1 MGPCFG
7 DSNSRPGLRIRLPA
21 SLRSAIRWMAVAF
34 GVPWK
39 INKSG
44 IKTKRIPDLNRFIDT
59 LANPDM
65 CDWIEG

>member
-1 MGPCFG
+1 
-7 DSNSRPGLRIRLPA
+7 
-21 SLRSAIRWMAVAF
+21 MAVAF